1 MRDHEKVSAVA
12 AAIIAGWVFVRVFL
26 RKRGLVFSLVCGAVT
41 LAVFFVAVWLIV
53 AVFYGAS
60 R

>member
-12 AAIIAGWVFVRVFL
+12 AGIVAAFVFVRIFL
-26 RKRGLVFSLVCGAVT
+26 RKRGLVFSLVAGAATFV
-41 LAVFFVAVWLIV
+41 AFFIAVWLIV
-53 AVFYGAS
+53 AVFYGAG